1 MPRRKAV
8 STRDRFE
15 VFKRDRFTCAYC
27 GGKPPEVVLH
37 IDHITPV
44 SKGGTNDLANLIT
57 SCRDCNLGKADVPL
71 GDVKPTIGAAAF
83 ADLREQREQMEAY
96 QAFLMEE
103 RSRREG
109 HADLI
114 ARGLEAVIRSTL
126 TLKQRA
132 QIIQFLKELPAA
144 EVMDAVDVLALKED
158 LRGDEWRYFCGIC
171 WTKIRA
177 TKREPNRDTNHRVR
191 ADAN

>member
-1 MPRRKAV
+1 MAKRKAI

-37 IDHITPV
+37 LDHITPV
-44 SKGGTNDLANLIT
+44 AKGGDNDPTNLVT
-57 SCRDCNLGKADVPL
+57 SCADCNLGKSDVPL
-71 GDVKPTIGAAAF
+71 GETRAAVTSATLK
-83 ADLREQREQMEAY
+83 DLREQRDQMEAY

-114 ARGLEAVIRSTL
+114 ARGLEAILRRAL
-126 TLKQRA
+126 TLKERA
-132 QIIQFLKELPAA
+132 QVIQFLKELPAA
-144 EVMDAVDVLALKED
+144 EVMDAVDVLALKDD
-158 LRGDEWRYFCGIC
+158 LSGDAWRYFCGIC
-171 WTKIRA
+171 WTKVKQSRRTPVPGRA
-177 TKREPNRDTNHRVR
+177 HSRPDVN
-191 ADAN
+191 